1 MAAFGSQLLRF
12 GYRFCAGSVTLGATG
27 LLAIFLAGNVNWVN
41 TCLSAVPWLFAFAAF
56 RFAPAIRWSSWLYLT
71 CRVVGACSPLFLLL
85 AYRYYTT
92 PAAQRPGWDGLSD
105 ILSAIVSVFLAALTA
120 LLGITASLGKRLEN
134 ESANSRTG

>member
-1 MAAFGSQLLRF
+1 MRPIGSQLLRF
-12 GYRFCAGSVTLGATG
+12 GYRCCTGIVTLGATG
-27 LLAIFLAGNVNWVN
+27 LLAIFLTGDVEWVN
-41 TCLSAVPWLFAFAAF
+41 VCLSAVPWLFAIAAF
-56 RFAPAIRWSSWLYLT
+56 WYSPAIRWSGWLYVT

-92 PAAQRPGWDGLSD
+92 PAAHRPGWDGLSD